1 MAGLL
6 DEKSWVGQAYDSISS
21 GLLGFGNSMDEG
33 IDSIAKELKIDQGGE
48 AYAKGIVD
56 ASVQGLKNI
65 GVPDSVFELEP
76 ATTKSNF
83 AESSDRFIQNIP
95 AHLPE
100 VTKGIIGMMFNPID
114 TINTVANA
122 GEGLIAN
129 LIEPTGLGKYVDKVD
144 SLFGYSNDPNQAMVS
159 GLTSDFMEKMSTEQG
174 RREVFQE
181 HPIDWL
187 IGASVLRS
195 GIQKIPPISPEMK
208 ASAKEILRSGA
219 DPQDM
224 INAFTKKHLGSE
236 MLPKFEMYS
245 GRTSKTWNTEKYGSQ
260 ADAKARATKIFD
272 QEGVTKASIEKAFIE
287 TNHFMTP
294 RGNVIH
300 HINDKDMKFTD
311 LATQEVARMP
321 YDIPVDTVV
330 GTYKASELFDHPELF
345 KNYPELVDYKI
356 NIVTGKEV
364 GSKTGQTEFKA
375 DGTPYFTT
383 EGMHSRSKKE
393 ITIYVDPKVGLTA
406 RHSEVI
412 IHEVQHAVQNADD
425 LAGGGTVN
433 RQTMLDL
440 QQGLEAEKAM
450 NQAKWMDK
458 NTSKAEQAKLFERMQ
473 QIEAGLRSL
482 ELVVKDTSGMRPSN
496 KAVMENMRE
505 SVYRALEG
513 EWMARMTENE
523 KQIYNHVEGLGQLDD
538 LNSKIAEG
546 KISPFSYMDNAS
558 KPNKFMVS
566 LDRQGVDVDPLL
578 KNMYEGGIISSPSKR
593 EMMDYMGYPTSY
605 PTSVTEQ
612 SRRLLSD
619 DQRYAGINKG
629 ILQQISK
636 GYGRDRIEDDAL
648 KDALE
653 KGLLTPNFKKEGTPI
668 EVPEVSLRDYADR
681 VLVSGMADTTNTGQR
696 TMEVAGKEIGYGGVL
711 DEGGQGFAFAPK
723 NKGMAWANDQ
733 IAIPAL
739 MNNLLEAEELRKA
752 KGLLDAT
759 VMANWQ
765 MGGGAINHSVQ
776 TTDTMV
782 KAALTNLSKK
792 DIADIDKMLSNQT
805 FKKKYKNKKGKEDSK
820 QVHLFPDW
828 QGLAKTDLSK
838 LTGPQRKDII
848 KHLDTQAKN
857 EIGSMLQ
864 HQLANADPTQLFTDP
879 YTLHNIMLPD
889 ASKGIL
895 HSDHRS
901 YNRAVGG
908 TGIGRI
914 KEPVSLLDLMEVRE
928 DRGFGERIT
937 TERMADPNENRSALN
952 KSIMQQK
959 LKTVLTEESIDK
971 AIKIGEAKLKQKKK
985 KK

>member
-1 MAGLL
+1 MSFLWDMWSVARS
-6 DEKSWVGQAYDSISS
+6 DVG
-21 GLLGFGNSMDEG
+21 GLLGTE
-33 IDSIAKELKIDQGGE
+33 DSREK
-48 AYAKGIVD
+48 YATGLVD
-56 ASVQGLKNI
+56 KAVTGLTNM
-65 GVPDSVFELEP
+65 GVPESVFEFAP
-76 ATTKSNF
+76 STTETNLLKSADRF
-83 AESSDRFIQNIP
+83 AENIP
-95 AHLPE
+95 AHIPE
-100 VTKGIIGMMFNPID
+100 ISKSLIQVGANPFKVGKGLLDITQGGMTNLSDVFYDTLTPKKYEKPFKDWRDSFASDQSLLNEAKASTIGKEII
-114 TINTVANA
+114 
-122 GEGLIAN
+122 EGL
-129 LIEPTGLGKYVDKVD
+129 
-144 SLFGYSNDPNQAMVS
+144 
-159 GLTSDFMEKMSTEQG
+159 STEQG
-174 RREVFQE
+174 RRDAFQQ
-181 HPIDWL
+181 HPGDWL
-187 IGASVLRS
+187 LGWSALPRNVLGKVPKAEGILSKVDELFPTPIGT
-195 GIQKIPPISPEMK
+195 Q
-208 ASAKEILRSGA
+208 
-219 DPQDM
+219 
-224 INAFTKKHLGSE
+224 
-236 MLPKFEMYS
+236 MYS

-260 ADAKARATKIFD
+260 ADAKARAIRIFD
-272 QEGVTKASIEKAFIE
+272 QEGVTKASIEKAFRE

-294 RGNVIH
+294 RGSVVH

-321 YDIPVDTVV
+321 YDIPVDTAV

-345 KNYPELVDYKI
+345 TNYPELADYKI
-356 NIVTGKEV
+356 NLITGKEV
-364 GSKTGQTEFKA
+364 DGKTGETKFHK

-383 EGMHSRSKKE
+383 EGSHSPSKKE
-393 ITIYVDPKVGLTA
+393 ITLYVDPKVGLTG

-412 IHEVQHAVQNADD
+412 VHEIQHAVQNADD

-433 RQTMLDL
+433 RESMLDL

-473 QIEAGLRSL
+473 QIQAGLDSL
-482 ELVVKDTSGMRPSN
+482 ELVVKDTKYMMPSE

-513 EWMARMTENE
+513 EWIARMTENE
-523 KQIYNHVEGLGQLDD
+523 KQIYNHVEALGQLDD
-538 LNSKIAEG
+538 LNRSVAKG
-546 KISPFSYMDNAS
+546 DISPFSYMDNAS
-558 KPNKFMVS
+558 KPSKFLLS

-578 KNMYEGGIISSPSKR
+578 KNMYEGGIISSPSR
-593 EMMDYMGYPTSY
+593 RAFEDYMGFKSSY
-605 PTSVTEQ
+605 PPSVTEQ

-752 KGLLDAT
+752 KGLLGAT

-792 DIADIDKMLSNQT
+792 DIADIDNMLSNQT
-805 FKKKYKNKKGKEDSK
+805 FKKKYKNKKGKEVSK

-895 HSDHRS
+895 DSDHRS

-914 KEPVSLLDLMEVRE
+914 KEPVSLLDLMVIK
-928 DRGFGERIT
+928 DKGGFGERIT